1 VYIDLFADQQ
11 MKRERVVL
19 AVRTDKKLKK
29 SEDVRRYENFK
40 KNKKQSCT

>member
-11 MKRERVVL
+11 MKRKSY

-29 SEDVRRYENFK
+29 SEDVRRDENFK
-40 KNKKQSCT
+40 KIKKQSCT